1 MRILITGGAGFIGS
15 HLVEHHLRA
24 GHQVA
29 VLDDMSGGTRANL
42 TGLLDRVP
50 VFQVDI
56 RDGAAVRA
64 TLAAYRPHVVSHH
77 AAQVSV
83 RASADDPLA
92 DAETNL
98 IGLLHVLSGCVVQG
112 VRHVV
117 FASSGGTVYGD
128 TPRVPT
134 PEDEPPAPLSPYGIS
149 KEAGERYVRCF
160 EASHGLTAAVLRY
173 GNVYGPRQQ
182 PHGEA
187 GVVAIFARKLLAGE
201 APTIQW
207 DGEQRKDFIHVEDVA
222 RAHMLA
228 ARPGVSGTWNVASG
242 VGTSINALYQ
252 AIAGQL
258 GASVRPGRAARRPGD
273 VRASLLAVDRIRQDL
288 GWTPRIDLEVG
299 LIDTL
304 AWCRATHEAS
314 LAA

>member
-15 HLVEHHLRA
+15 HLVEHHVRA

-29 VLDDMSGGTRANL
+29 VLDDLSSGTRANL

-50 VFQVDI
+50 LFQVDI
-56 RDGAAVRA
+56 RDGDAVRA

-83 RASADDPLA
+83 RASADDPVR
-92 DAETNL
+92 DAETNVL
-98 IGLLHVLSGCVVQG
+98 GTLHVLGACVAHG
-112 VRHVV
+112 VRHLVL
-117 FASSGGTVYGD
+117 ASSGGTVYGD
-128 TPRVPT
+128 SPQVPT
-134 PEDEPPAPLSPYGIS
+134 PEEVPPAPLSPYGIG

-160 EASHGLTAAVLRY
+160 EASHGLTAAILRY

-222 RAHMLA
+222 RAHLLA

-242 VGTSINALYQ
+242 VGTSVNALYQ

-258 GASVRPGRAARRPGD
+258 GVTIRPGRAPRRPTD
-273 VRASLLAVDRIRQDL
+273 VRTSVLAVTRLREDL
-288 GWTPRIDLEVG
+288 GWTPQIPLELG